1 MHNTSSD
8 SSDLRTW
15 YNRDNPSAD
24 AGDLLNDMRF
34 GDWSGYCLAHL
45 FTDRDFA
52 TGLLGLANIASPFAG
67 QTGGICSRGRFEHLS
82 LYGQVSCTLSL
93 CYQFVLKC
101 NAKCKSM
108 CERIQQVGIYHHCFL
123 HSQFCILVPCCNIMS
138 SSMNPHQSLIKCMQW
153 LACVCKI
160 VYCVGGHSKCV
171 AKLWHLLCV
180 NLYSQMLC

>member
-8 SSDLRTW
+8 SSDLHTL

-24 AGDLLNDMRF
+24 AGDLLGDMRF

-67 QTGGICSRGRFEHLS
+67 QTGGICSRGRFKHLS

-101 NAKCKSM
+101 NAKYKSM

-123 HSQFCILVPCCNIMS
+123 HSQFCILVPCCNIITKLS

-153 LACVCKI
+153 LCMQN
-160 VYCVGGHSKCV
+160 S
-171 AKLWHLLCV
+171 LLCKRPFQV
-180 NLYSQMLC
+180 CGYAMASFVC